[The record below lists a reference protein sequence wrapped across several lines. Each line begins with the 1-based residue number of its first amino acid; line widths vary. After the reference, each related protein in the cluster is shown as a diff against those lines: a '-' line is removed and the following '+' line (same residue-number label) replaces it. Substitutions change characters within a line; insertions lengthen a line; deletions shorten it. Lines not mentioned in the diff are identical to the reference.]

1 MLSMAEGN
9 YHAKD
14 LAEAL
19 GITERSVYSRYT
31 TRRTRFN
38 RAPTIAELTTPLH
51 TPKDSQLKRFKLGNK
66 WLTAPELATL
76 TNLPESVVRQ
86 RYAALAK
93 RHPKGFT
100 IADLLRIRTRK
111 TRAMTPRNKLLIERA
126 EKGESFTELGIA
138 FGISRQAAQQIY
150 KRGY

>member
-19 GITERSVYSRYT
+19 KITERSVYSRYAC
-31 TRRTRFN
+31 RRTRFN
-38 RAPTIAELTTPLH
+38 RPPTIAEMLMPLH
-51 TPKDSQLKRFKLGNK
+51 APKDSQLKRFKLGKK
-66 WLTAPELATL
+66 WMTAPELATL
-76 TNLPESVVRQ
+76 TNLPESTVRQ

-100 IADLLRIRTRK
+100 VADLLRVKTRK
-111 TRAMTPRNKLLIERA
+111 ARAMTPRNKLLILRA
-126 EKGESFTELGIA
+126 EEGESFTELGKA
-138 FGISRQAAQQIY
+138 FGMSRQAAQQIY